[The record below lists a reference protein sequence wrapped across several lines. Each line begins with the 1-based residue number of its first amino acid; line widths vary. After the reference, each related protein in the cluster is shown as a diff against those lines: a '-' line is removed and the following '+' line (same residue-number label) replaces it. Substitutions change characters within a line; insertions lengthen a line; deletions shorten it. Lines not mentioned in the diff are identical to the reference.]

1 MKVLLFLIQRA
12 FILIP
17 CLYFIHIGSELCSL
31 SGPQDQKEGK
41 ENLVKDVLAFMAARH
56 KLHMF
61 LLSRGTLRIFI

>member
-17 CLYFIHIGSELCSL
+17 CLYFIHIGSEL